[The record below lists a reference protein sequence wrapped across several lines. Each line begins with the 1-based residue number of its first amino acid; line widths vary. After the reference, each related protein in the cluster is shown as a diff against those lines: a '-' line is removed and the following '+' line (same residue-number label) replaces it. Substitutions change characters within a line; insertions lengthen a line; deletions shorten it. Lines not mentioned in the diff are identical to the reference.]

1 MKKLKY
7 VIQFHIATRTHYDFR
22 LEWNGVMLSWAIP
35 KGPSLNPSDKRL
47 AIQVEDHPISYNDF
61 EGVIPKGQYGAGPVM
76 IWDEGHWEQTVDA
89 NLALAGKDTLKF
101 ELFGKRLKGKWNL
114 VKTKKYQTK
123 NSDNQWLLI
132 KEKDEYSQENSGIEE
147 FVTSIRTGRT
157 IEKII
162 SS

>member
-1 MKKLKY
+1 MTKFKY
-7 VIQFHIATRTHYDFR
+7 VIQYHIATRPHYDFR

-35 KGPSLNPSDKRL
+35 KGPSSNPSDKRL

-76 IWDEGHWEQTVDA
+76 IWDEGFWESTGDI
-89 NLALAGKDTLKF
+89 NLALAGKDTLQV
-101 ELFGKRLKGKWNL
+101 ELFGKRLKGKWKL